1 MMIVLQLVLYC
12 LLYFLLVK
20 AAAGNDG
27 LRCLYFYPKE
37 YQEEAFRRGLAEKET
52 VARQSKRF
60 MIPFCLVMLAALAA
74 SMTRPR
80 SSRSGTALRTLRRPC
95 GRPHSFSWS

>member
-12 LLYFLLVK
+12 LLFFLLVK

-37 YQEEAFRRGLAEKET
+37 YQEEVK
-52 VARQSKRF
+52 
-60 MIPFCLVMLAALAA
+60 
-74 SMTRPR
+74 
-80 SSRSGTALRTLRRPC
+80 
-95 GRPHSFSWS
+95 

>member
-1 MMIVLQLVLYC
+1 MMIVLQLVRYC

-37 YQEEAFRRGLAEKET
+37 YQEEAFRRGLAEKE
-52 VARQSKRF
+52 
-60 MIPFCLVMLAALAA
+60 I
-74 SMTRPR
+74 
-80 SSRSGTALRTLRRPC
+80 
-95 GRPHSFSWS
+95 GRAHV

>member
-20 AAAGNDG
+20 AVAGNDG

-37 YQEEAFRRGLAEKET
+37 YQEEAFRRGLRK
-52 VARQSKRF
+52 KR
-60 MIPFCLVMLAALAA
+60 PSRGRANA
-74 SMTRPR
+74 S
-80 SSRSGTALRTLRRPC
+80 
-95 GRPHSFSWS
+95 

>member
-12 LLYFLLVK
+12 LLFFLLVK

-37 YQEEAFRRGLAEKET
+37 YQEEAFRRGTGGKRNRRAAEQT
-52 VARQSKRF
+52 LHDPVLPRHARRAGRN
-60 MIPFCLVMLAALAA
+60 PHVLE
-74 SMTRPR
+74 PR
-80 SSRSGTALRTLRRPC
+80 C
-95 GRPHSFSWS
+95 GL